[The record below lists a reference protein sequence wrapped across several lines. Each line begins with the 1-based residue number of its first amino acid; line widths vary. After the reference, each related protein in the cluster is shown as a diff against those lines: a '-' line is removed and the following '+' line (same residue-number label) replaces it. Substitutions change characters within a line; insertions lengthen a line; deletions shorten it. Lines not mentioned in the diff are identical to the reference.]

1 MKVTW
6 IMIFFCACV
15 LTGMLLTR
23 WIGVRYWRC
32 NSRIVIDFRWSN
44 IILLF
49 VTGSYVCGVVLCI
62 CFLVLCLFIYLF
74 IVFPVGPRIYKVIP
88 LMMWYVYSRG
98 FGSWVRISHWEF
110 NGTRCL
116 SYLIRRAW
124 EYLEPRGKG
133 CLNCD
138 ASRLRVRLSCFR
150 WVLLLI
156 LLAIWSIM

>member
-1 MKVTW
+1 M
-6 IMIFFCACV
+6 M
-15 LTGMLLTR
+15 LTR
-23 WIGVRYWRC
+23 LIGGRC
-32 NSRIVIDFRWSN
+32 NSRIVIDFLWSN

-116 SYLIRRAW
+116 SYLIRSVW
-124 EYLEPRGKG
+124 EYLEPRGGGLFKLG
-133 CLNCD
+133 RI
-138 ASRLRVRLSCFR
+138 SIVRAAALFSLGVTVNPFGNL
-150 WVLLLI
+150 VDYIVKIVKIYPFDVMTTFL
-156 LLAIWSIM
+156 